1 MASFHCLVLL
11 CFVLLASMAAATQFK
26 VGGSKGWA
34 VPEPNAMSF
43 NQWAEKNRFQIGDS
57 LLFVYLP
64 DQDSVLVV
72 DANAYNS
79 CDTSSFIDRFD
90 DGNTV
95 FTFARS
101 GSFYFISGSKENCQ
115 KNEKL
120 VVVVMASRSNGT
132 SLAPSPSPV
141 SSSSPPAP
149 PPSGVVGIVPS
160 SAPAG
165 QESTTPPRPNRASV
179 KAVGF
184 VGTLGALLV
193 TLYHVL

>member
-1 MASFHCLVLL
+1 MT
-11 CFVLLASMAAATQFK
+11 AATQFK
-26 VGGSKGWA
+26 VGGPSGWA
-34 VPEPNAMSF
+34 VPAPNAMPF

-64 DQDSVLVV
+64 DQDSVVLV

-79 CDTSSFIDRFD
+79 CDTSSFIDRFT

-95 FTFARS
+95 FTFTRS
-101 GSFYFISGSKENCQ
+101 GPFYFISGKKENCQ

-132 SLAPSPSPV
+132 SPPSSPSPV
-141 SSSSPPAP
+141 SSAPPA
-149 PPSGVVGIVPS
+149 PPSGVVEIVPS
-160 SAPAG
+160 LAPVGGESA
-165 QESTTPPRPNRASV
+165 TPSPPNGASV

>member
-1 MASFHCLVLL
+1 MANSHALVLL
-11 CFVLLASMAAATQFK
+11 CFVLLASVVAATQFK
-26 VGGSKGWA
+26 VGGSKGWS
-34 VPEPNAMSF
+34 VPDPNSMSF

-64 DQDSVLVV
+64 DQDSVLLV

-79 CDTSSFIDRFD
+79 CDTSSFN

-95 FTFARS
+95 FTFTRS
-101 GSFYFISGSKENCQ
+101 GSFYFIGGNKDDCQ

-120 VVVVMASRSNGT
+120 VVVVMASSGNGT

-149 PPSGVVGIVPS
+149 PSGVVEPVPQ

-165 QESTTPPRPNRASV
+165 ESTPPPPNGASV
-179 KAVGF
+179 KVVGF
-184 VGTLGALLV
+184 MGTLGALLATFYNV
-193 TLYHVL
+193 F